1 MERHIQRTQ
10 IPTIFIYSD
19 VHEGNHRPEDL
30 ERLFPIHLLNSP
42 SVQMVPIHPV
52 TKSKMKKCLQS
63 IANAELT
70 EKLGDSYSPSAVDY
84 EDMHL
89 ASGGD
94 LRHAIFAMQFRYCC
108 SSRSITTSSV
118 GRTGHDDD
126 GNDSRTKKDAK
137 LSTFHA
143 LGKLLYAKRK
153 QQPSGVVAVYSDD
166 EESTAGTSSNPA
178 TANIDIMSKWD
189 DGRGP
194 LEFVPEDVL
203 SRIDMGIGPALSFLS
218 YHSPDFFTD
227 SSDMC
232 RSYDL
237 LSDAVLFVDRFTGQ
251 QGDGPFPDE
260 YASCIGGR
268 AVADANKHPA
278 PPQFRQLSAPKVFS
292 VMKKSRENEAKIE
305 LLRKRLSMVVHNGG
319 GGGGQERTSIHNTI
333 GSAHQFITDS
343 LPYMRTVIPQGMRHS
358 CKLLDDYSLFRL
370 KHMFTFSFPK
380 YTIKTSILPWRTC
393 IPWPNI
399 PLSMLS
405 HRIQRTRIMFCW
417 RTTWSTT
424 ISWAPACAMLS
435 WVERYKIVIINI
447 PLMNG

>member
-10 IPTIFIYSD
+10 IPTIFIFSD

-30 ERLFPIHLLNSP
+30 ERLFPTQLLNSP

-52 TKSKMKKCLQS
+52 TKSKMKKCLQY
-63 IANAELT
+63 IAKAELT
-70 EKLGDSYSPSAVDY
+70 EKGGGSYSPSAEDY

-108 SSRSITTSSV
+108 SSRSITTSV
-118 GRTGHDDD
+118 GRTGHDD
-126 GNDSRTKKDAK
+126 GNDSSTKKDAK

-153 QQPSGVVAVYSDD
+153 QPPSRVVAIYSDD
-166 EESTAGTSSNPA
+166 EESTAVTSNPA
-178 TANIDIMSKWD
+178 TANIDILSKWD

-194 LEFVPEDVL
+194 LEFIPEDVL

-227 SSDMC
+227 ITDMC

-251 QGDGPFPDE
+251 QCDGPFPDE

-370 KHMFTFSFPK
+370 
-380 YTIKTSILPWRTC
+380 
-393 IPWPNI
+393 
-399 PLSMLS
+399 
-405 HRIQRTRIMFCW
+405 
-417 RTTWSTT
+417 
-424 ISWAPACAMLS
+424 
-435 WVERYKIVIINI
+435 
-447 PLMNG
+447 

>member
-19 VHEGNHRPEDL
+19 VQEGNHKPEDL
-30 ERLFPIHLLNSP
+30 ERLFPAHLLTS
-42 SVQMVPIHPV
+42 SLVQMVPIQPV

-63 IANAELT
+63 IADAEL
-70 EKLGDSYSPSAVDY
+70 KGRGGGSSSRLVLSAEDF

-94 LRHAIFAMQFRYCC
+94 LRHAIFAMQFKYGC
-108 SSRSITTSSV
+108 SSRSTSERA
-118 GRTGHDDD
+118 GTGD
-126 GNDSRTKKDAK
+126 GNGNSRKDAK

-153 QQPSGVVAVYSDD
+153 QRPVQEVALYSDD
-166 EESTAGTSSNPA
+166 GDDDDESMTLPSNPA
-178 TANIDIMSKWD
+178 AANTTMSKWD

-203 SRIDMGIGPALSFLS
+203 SQIEMGIGPALSFLS
-218 YHSPDFFTD
+218 YHSPDYFTD
-227 SSDMC
+227 ITDLC

-237 LSDAVLFVDRFTGQ
+237 LSDAVIFVDRFTGQ

-260 YASCIGGR
+260 YAACIGGR

-292 VMKKSRENEAKIE
+292 VLKKSRENETKIE
-305 LLRKRLSMVVHNGG
+305 LLRKRLSMVARSGG
-319 GGGGQERTSIHNTI
+319 GEERTSIHNTI

-343 LPYMRTVIPQGMRHS
+343 LPYMRSVIPQGKVQAR
-358 CKLLDDYSLFRL
+358 
-370 KHMFTFSFPK
+370 
-380 YTIKTSILPWRTC
+380 
-393 IPWPNI
+393 
-399 PLSMLS
+399 
-405 HRIQRTRIMFCW
+405 
-417 RTTWSTT
+417 
-424 ISWAPACAMLS
+424 
-435 WVERYKIVIINI
+435 
-447 PLMNG
+447 